1 MTARGARFAR
11 LHQAVSGNPLTRIP
25 LLPFALLWQVLA
37 AVRRW
42 LYDHGLCRKRRLE
55 RPIIGVGNLAVGG
68 AGKTPFVAFLGQYLL
83 NHGVAVGIVSRGY
96 GRESRGFVAVRKG
109 GEGIKVGESLGGDEP
124 LMLARTLPKATVLVD
139 EDRAAGAAK
148 AIAAFGCEAVI
159 LDDAYQYLAVA
170 KDLEIL
176 LIDARRRPGPTLPAG
191 IYREGIGGAHAA
203 DLIVF
208 TKCRGED
215 FREVWKAALAEV
227 GVRAPFVEAAYAPA
241 YLRLLNQSE
250 RLSLKNLVGAKV
262 LALAAVADFEGF
274 AADLAEAGAVV
285 ARRRPFPD
293 HHRFDHAELAD
304 AEGTAL
310 VAGCDFLITTA
321 KDEARLEGW
330 RPRVLTYVLEQQ
342 VEVLSGFE
350 VLNQHLDR
358 IVSGAQ
364 TESDRGRQK
373 G

>member
-11 LHQAVSGNPLTRIP
+11 MHEFISGNPITRLP
-25 LLPFALLWQVLA
+25 LLPFALVWEGIA
-37 AVRRW
+37 AARRW
-42 LYDHGLCRKRRLE
+42 LYGRGLCRVRRLD
-55 RPIIGVGNLAVGG
+55 RPVVGVGNLAVGG

-83 NHGVAVGIVSRGY
+83 NHGVKVGVVSRGY
-96 GRESRGFVAVRKG
+96 GRESRGLVVVRKA

-124 LMLARTLPKATVLVD
+124 LMLARALPQATILVN
-139 EDRAAGAAK
+139 EDRAAGGAK
-148 AIAAFGCEAVI
+148 AINDFGCEAVV
-159 LDDAYQYLAVA
+159 LDDAFQYLEIV
-170 KDLEIL
+170 KDLNIL
-176 LIDARRRPGPTLPAG
+176 LIDVRRRPGPTLPAG
-191 IYREGIGGAHAA
+191 IYREGIGAAGDA

-208 TKCRGED
+208 TKCRAGD
-215 FREVWKAALAEV
+215 YREFWKTALASA
-227 GVRAPFVEAAYAPA
+227 GVRAPLVEAAYAPA
-241 YLRLLNQSE
+241 YLRMLNQPE
-250 RLSLKNLVGAKV
+250 RLALKNLVGAKV

-274 AADLAEAGAVV
+274 AADLTEAGAVV

-342 VEVLSGFE
+342 VEILSGFDTFNE
-350 VLNQHLDR
+350 CLDR
-358 IVSGAQ
+358 IVAAAIR
-364 TESDRGRQK
+364 TEPARGR
-373 G
+373 